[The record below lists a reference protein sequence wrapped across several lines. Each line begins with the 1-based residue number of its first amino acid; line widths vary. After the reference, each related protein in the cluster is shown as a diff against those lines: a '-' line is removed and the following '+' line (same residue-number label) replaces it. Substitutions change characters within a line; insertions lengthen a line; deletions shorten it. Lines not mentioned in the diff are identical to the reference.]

1 MNPNGHANS
10 IIYSQFNHFYGQ
22 LVKLIEN
29 ALRFNSRGEINLW
42 LIQLIESI
50 VDGHQSIQF

>member
-1 MNPNGHANS
+1 MSSNGHEYT
-10 IIYSQFNHFYGQ
+10 IIYSQYNHFFGQ

-42 LIQLIESI
+42 LIQLIASI